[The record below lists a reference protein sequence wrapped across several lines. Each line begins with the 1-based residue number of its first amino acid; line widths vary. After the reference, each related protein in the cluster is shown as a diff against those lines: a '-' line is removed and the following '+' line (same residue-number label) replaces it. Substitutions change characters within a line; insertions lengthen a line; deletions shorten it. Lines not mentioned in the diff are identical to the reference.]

1 MKEFFKDWVYISVI
15 LILVTLG
22 WQGLEMLMIGH
33 INPNNVDSVI
43 TLILS
48 LSLYG
53 NLKMCRK
60 I

>member
-1 MKEFFKDWVYISVI
+1 MKEFFKDWFCISVI

-22 WQGLEMLMIGH
+22 WQGLEIVMIGH
-33 INPNNVDSVI
+33 INPNNVDTVI

-53 NLKMCRK
+53 NLINHK
-60 I
+60 